1 MANNNEQS
9 TRSIHQMVEKI
20 IEKGSISR
28 EEQQEI
34 NTTALRG
41 PKQPEDAQA
50 LNNLTSLI
58 CEGKVNVIN

>member
-1 MANNNEQS
+1 MENNNEQS
-9 TRSIHQMVEKI
+9 TRSIHQMVEMI

-34 NTTALRG
+34 NMTAFRG
-41 PKQPEDAQA
+41 AKQPQDAQA
-50 LNNLTSLI
+50 LSNLTSLI